1 MGTQPKP
8 NSHFG
13 LGRSIEGQVE
23 NFQLPQNAKNIAIFD
38 DFDCPKIP
46 TLQPRIGSPNGL
58 QRIDAGAMKNYSM
71 WFGGGRVS
79 NGEVRCL
86 DADWLSI

>member
-1 MGTQPKP
+1 MEK
-8 NSHFG
+8 
-13 LGRSIEGQVE
+13 
-23 NFQLPQNAKNIAIFD
+23 FQLPKSAKNIAIFD
-38 DFDCPKIP
+38 DFDYPKML
-46 TLQPRIGSPNGL
+46 TLQPRIGLQNGL
-58 QRIDAGAMKNYSM
+58 HRSDAGAMTNCSM

>member
-1 MGTQPKP
+1 LLDRGA
-8 NSHFG
+8 S
-13 LGRSIEGQVE
+13 E
-23 NFQLPQNAKNIAIFD
+23 NLQLPQSAKNIAIFD

-46 TLQPRIGSPNGL
+46 TLQPHIGLLNGMH
-58 QRIDAGAMKNYSM
+58 RSDAGAMTNCSM